1 MANDDAKQ
9 VKLLKKSNS
18 ELKKQLQDARKD
30 IKLLQ
35 QKLGVK
41 PTESKMLGLRWNKK
55 DDTLRVIIEQT
66 TGPVT
71 KRNILSCLAKVYNP
85 LGIAS
90 PLTLTGKQIYRDVCD
105 SKVHGMLS

>member
-35 QKLGVK
+35 QRIMCKKAKAMADRAEKL
-41 PTESKMLGLRWNKK
+41 R
-55 DDTLRVIIEQT
+55 
-66 TGPVT
+66 
-71 KRNILSCLAKVYNP
+71 
-85 LGIAS
+85 
-90 PLTLTGKQIYRDVCD
+90 
-105 SKVHGMLS
+105 